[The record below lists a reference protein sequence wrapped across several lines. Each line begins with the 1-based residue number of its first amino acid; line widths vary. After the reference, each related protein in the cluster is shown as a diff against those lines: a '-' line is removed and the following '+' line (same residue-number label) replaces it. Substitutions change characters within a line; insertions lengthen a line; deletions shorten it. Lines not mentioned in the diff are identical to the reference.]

1 MNEYE
6 IAVVGGGPIGCF
18 VAGQLARQGRQVVVF
33 EEHTTIGEPVHCA
46 GLISQRVLDI
56 IRCPQDEVVQN
67 RIYGAIIHSP
77 AGDLLTIGDD
87 KVHAVVINRQKFDRH
102 IAHNAQKAGT
112 TLLLQ
117 HKLVTLTKQLPT
129 LTLKVQHEDQQLL
142 FRCNLLIGADG
153 AHSRVRAT
161 FGFPTPGELLTG
173 ISAELSDATLDP
185 KYVHIYV
192 GNKIA
197 PGFFAWVIPTN
208 TQGTN
213 ARIGLCIGKQ
223 HPRSLNHYFTTLLA
237 EPLLRGT
244 TVTKRFGGTIP
255 LGPLKKTTDERIM
268 LVGDAAAQVKPTSG
282 GGLYPG
288 LLCATHCSN
297 TAEEMFRNQCFDEES
312 VQRYHTSWT
321 SDIGR
326 ELALGMRFRAVFTR
340 LTDHQFD
347 KYLKKLNKQK
357 TLNIINAYGDI
368 DYPSHL
374 ALPLL
379 KTSPSL
385 LTLAPT
391 LLKRNNQ

>member
-1 MNEYE
+1 MSQYE
-6 IAVVGGGPIGCF
+6 IAVVGGGPVGCF
-18 VAGQLARQGRQVVVF
+18 VAEQLSMQGRQVVLF
-33 EEHTTIGEPVHCA
+33 EEHRTIGEPVHCA

-56 IRCPQDEVVQN
+56 TRCPQEEVVQN

-77 AGDLLTIGDD
+77 KGDLLTIGGD
-87 KVHAVVINRQKFDRH
+87 KIHALVIDRQKFDAY
-102 IAHNAQKAGT
+102 IARNAQKAGT

-117 HKLVTLTKQLPT
+117 HKFVALAKHLSTLTI
-129 LTLKVQHEDQQLL
+129 KVQHEDQQLL
-142 FRCNLLIGADG
+142 FHCNLLIGADG
-153 AHSRVRAT
+153 AYSRVRT
-161 FGFPTPGELLTG
+161 IIGVPKPREMLPG
-173 ISAELSDATLDP
+173 ISAEISDVTLDP

-192 GNKIA
+192 GNRIA

-208 TQGTN
+208 VQGTS
-213 ARIGLCIGKQ
+213 ARIGLCIRKQ
-223 HPRSLNHYFTTLLA
+223 HSRSLHHYFTTLLA

-244 TVTKRFGGTIP
+244 TVTKRFGGIIP

-288 LLCATHCSN
+288 LSCARHCSS
-297 TAEEMFRNQCFDEES
+297 TAEEMFRKQCFDKES
-312 VQRYHTSWT
+312 IRRYHIRWR

-326 ELALGMRFRAVFTR
+326 ELALGMRFRTVFTR
-340 LTDHQFD
+340 LTDNKFD
-347 KYLKKLNKQK
+347 KYLKKLNEQK
-357 TLNIINAYGDI
+357 TLDIINAYGDI

-385 LTLAPT
+385 LALAPT
-391 LLKRNNQ
+391 VLKRGNQ